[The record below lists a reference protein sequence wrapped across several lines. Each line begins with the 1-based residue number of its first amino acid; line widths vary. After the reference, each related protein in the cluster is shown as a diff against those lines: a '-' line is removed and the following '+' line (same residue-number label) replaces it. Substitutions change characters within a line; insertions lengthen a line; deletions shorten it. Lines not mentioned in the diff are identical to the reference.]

1 MKNLFDKQPISGEAP
16 QGLRNRV
23 ELAARQK
30 PRRDWFAPRYRW
42 AVAGTGVAAAAF
54 AGVMFLTPS
63 TAEAKTW
70 DMVQQAYEGVRGMLI
85 ELEFNDSAN
94 ENGKMIIAGK
104 GNDWRVS
111 FDGIEGGGPE
121 KMDIS
126 YTAGELTIW
135 DGGDTAQVLNLG
147 VQIPFSPEQLMQ
159 NLTKELTASHILE
172 ENADEI
178 GRDNIR
184 IEQPVWVDG
193 RHVYN
198 VYVDEPNGEG
208 RFHLLVD
215 ADTDLPISM
224 NVNGP
229 NGESFRMK
237 FQFNSDFDRSLLQP
251 VLPSGIK
258 FERMDTNMMGPDGG
272 DFLKGLE
279 ELGKEMER
287 KHGGSDATT
296 IKQVKIESAVLAG

>member
-1 MKNLFDKQPISGEAP
+1 MKNLFDKQPISTEAP

-42 AVAGTGVAAAAF
+42 AIAGTGVAAAAV
-54 AGVMFLTPS
+54 AGVMLLTPAS
-63 TAEAKTW
+63 AEAKTW
-70 DMVQQAYEGVRGMLI
+70 DMVQKAYEDVRGMLI
-85 ELEFNDSAN
+85 ELEFNDSAS
-94 ENGKMIIAGK
+94 EQGKMTIAGK

-126 YTAGELTIW
+126 YTGGELTIW
-135 DGGDTAQVLNLG
+135 DGGDTAKVISLG
-147 VQIPFSPEQLMQ
+147 MQIPFSPEQLMQ

-172 ENADEI
+172 DNADEI
-178 GRDNIR
+178 GRNNIR

-198 VYVDEPNGEG
+198 VYINEPNGEG
-208 RFHLLVD
+208 KFHLLVD

-224 NVNGP
+224 NVDGP

-237 FQFNSDFDRSLLQP
+237 FQFNSDFDDSLLQP
-251 VLPSGIK
+251 ILPSGIK
-258 FERMDTNMMGPDGG
+258 FEQMDASKMGG
-272 DFLKGLE
+272 DGEDFFRGLE
-279 ELGKEMER
+279 EFGKEMER
-287 KHGGSDATT
+287 KHGGHDSIE
-296 IKQVKIESAVLAG
+296 IKQVKIESAVLAS